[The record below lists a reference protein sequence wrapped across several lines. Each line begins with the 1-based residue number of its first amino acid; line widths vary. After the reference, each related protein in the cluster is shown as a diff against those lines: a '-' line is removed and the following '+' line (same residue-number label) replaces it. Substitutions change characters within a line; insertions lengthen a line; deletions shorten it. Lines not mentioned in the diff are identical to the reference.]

1 MNLICYVLQNCREH
15 LWSPLLCYNGSMK
28 GMTVKTPSTVRLKRD
43 SFPDLSK
50 AARKKL
56 KLKVLRRKRFL
67 R

>member
-1 MNLICYVLQNCREH
+1 
-15 LWSPLLCYNGSMK
+15 MK